1 MTQKKPY
8 KKNNRSMT
16 TSYSSKGINA
26 KTKDTKSNE
35 LTKTKKLD
43 NTVRIRIDEE
53 RLNDSDSLDTSFLSG
68 RVKKN
73 EKENK
78 KIKEKILREGKSSVL
93 NPVFFKIL
101 FFLLG
106 TLCIVIVVILVMVN
120 YDDLVK
126 NKIVKESIVSDISQD
141 NEKVIDDNYL
151 FIGNY
156 YLEEMNFKELEFYKP
171 TVKVVESDL
180 TTNMILE
187 DLNHFIYQYNPS
199 HVILQVG
206 LKELI
211 EEENVDDI
219 INRYRTILEGIQENR
234 PYAKVLIES
243 LYPIYSDDEEYDN
256 ISNDMIAE
264 YNEKLDDL
272 ASSFHIA
279 YIDVYSELNSDYY
292 SENGVYLNS
301 NGVKKIWKIIRKFM

>member
-1 MTQKKPY
+1 MTQKRPY
-8 KKNNRSMT
+8 KKNNRSRT
-16 TSYSSKGINA
+16 TSYSSNRMNT
-26 KTKDTKSNE
+26 KTKNTIDDE
-35 LTKTKKLD
+35 LSKTKKLH

-78 KIKEKILREGKSSVL
+78 RIKEKLLRGDKSSVL
-93 NPVFFKIL
+93 NPTFFKIL

-106 TLCIVIVVILVMVN
+106 TLCIVIVVIMVIVN
-120 YDDLVK
+120 YDDLLK
-126 NKIVKESIVSDISQD
+126 TKTIKETPVSDIQQD

-156 YLEEMNFKELEFYKP
+156 YLEEMDFKELEFYKP
-171 TVKVVESDL
+171 TVKVVESDI

-187 DLNHFIYQYNPS
+187 DLNHYIYQYNPS

-234 PYAKVLIES
+234 PYAKILIES
-243 LYPIYSDDEEYDN
+243 LYPIYSDDDDYDN
-256 ISNDMIAE
+256 ISNDMIVN
-264 YNEKLDDL
+264 YNEKLNDL
-272 ASSFHIA
+272 ASSFHIT
-279 YIDVYSELNSDYY
+279 YIDVYSELDSSYY
-292 SENGVYLNS
+292 SEDGLYLNS
-301 NGVKKIWKIIRKFM
+301 DGVKKVWKIIRKFM